1 MKWLLTKTL
10 GGDVQER
17 YVEWIGRRSMA
28 GRLVGAISEIPPD
41 IETCDA
47 LLLTGGGDVNPALY
61 NEDASSDCQPPND
74 ARDKLEI
81 ALVHLFLRN
90 RKPIFGVCR
99 GIQILNV
106 ALGGKLIQH
115 IPRYLENRRAAP
127 EEHRVVNKID
137 SVHPITFPVASHL
150 SAVLSDGAVVNS
162 AHHQAVHPQALG
174 SGLKIIAE
182 SPAGLVEAVEGVGL
196 PSPVLAVQW
205 HPERLPEDNPAS
217 GRLLDLMIEL
227 VNKK

>member
-17 YVEWIGRRSMA
+17 YVEWIGRRSIA
-28 GRLVGAISEIPPD
+28 GRLVGAISEMPTD

-61 NEDASSDCQPPND
+61 NEDASPECQPPND
-74 ARDKLEI
+74 ARDKLEL

-115 IPRYLENRRAAP
+115 IPRYLENRRSAP
-127 EEHRVVNKID
+127 EEHRVVNKVD
-137 SVHPITFPVASHL
+137 SVHPIAFPVASRL
-150 SAVLSDGAVVNS
+150 SAALSAGAVVNS
-162 AHHQAVHPQALG
+162 AHHQAVYPQALG

-182 SPAGLVEAVEGVGL
+182 SPAGIVEAVEGVGL
-196 PSPVLAVQW
+196 NAPVLAVQW
-205 HPERLPEDNPAS
+205 HPERLPDDHPVS
-217 GRLLDLMIEL
+217 GRLLNLFVAMTG
-227 VNKK
+227 K